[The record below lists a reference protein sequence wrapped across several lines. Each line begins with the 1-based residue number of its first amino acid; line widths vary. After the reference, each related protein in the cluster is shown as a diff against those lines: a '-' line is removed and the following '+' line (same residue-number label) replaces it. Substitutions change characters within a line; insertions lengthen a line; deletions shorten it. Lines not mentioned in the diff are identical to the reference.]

1 MKHWEVYPIKP
12 QNQNFCTS
20 VESGSLRW
28 AVTDGEGD
36 GDGDGHTI
44 CLKDADT
51 SDLRLSADYI
61 GRTTLKESVNI
72 RWQWAEKRVLVQSIK
87 DWPGWGEVEFM
98 SLRNF

>member
-1 MKHWEVYPIKP
+1 MKHWGVYKIKP

-20 VESGSLRW
+20 VGSRSLRW

-51 SDLRLSADYI
+51 SDLRLSADTI
-61 GRTTLKESVNI
+61 FLWT
-72 RWQWAEKRVLVQSIK
+72 
-87 DWPGWGEVEFM
+87 
-98 SLRNF
+98 